1 MNHVPVMAGEI
12 MDLVGASAGRSLL
25 DLTVGAGGHASAFL
39 AASAPTGT
47 VIGCDRDPHALALA
61 SERLEEYGDRVR
73 LERGTSAECLRR
85 LIAEGVEVDAVLMDL
100 GLSSMQLD
108 DEDRGFTLRTDTVL
122 DMRMDPDQELTAA
135 TLLNTAGRDRLVSI
149 LRELGDEP
157 RAERIAD
164 AIVARRKE
172 RRFRTTGDLR
182 LLVESVLGH
191 RGGRIHVATRTFQG
205 LRMAVNRERELLE
218 ESLALVSEVLRPGGV
233 LAVLAFESGDDR
245 LVKNWMKEQA
255 AAGAELLTRRALRP
269 TRDEIR
275 VNRRSRSARLR
286 GLKVPGLDS

>member
-12 MDLVGASAGRSLL
+12 MDLVEASAGRSLL

-61 SERLEEYGDRVR
+61 AERLAEFGDRVR
-73 LERGTSAECLRR
+73 LERGTSVECLRR
-85 LIAEGVEVDAVLMDL
+85 LAAEGVTVDAVLMDL

-108 DEDRGFTLRTDTVL
+108 DEERGFTLRTDTFL
-122 DMRMDPDQELTAA
+122 DMRMDPDQELTAER
-135 TLLNTAGRDRLVSI
+135 LVNTAGRDRLVSI
-149 LRELGDEP
+149 LRDLGDEP

-164 AIVARRKE
+164 AIVARRKD

-182 LLVESVLGH
+182 LLVESVLGR
-191 RGGRIHVATRTFQG
+191 RGGKIHVATRTFQG
-205 LRMAVNRERELLE
+205 LRMAVNRERELLV
-218 ESLALVSEVLRPGGV
+218 ESLALIAEVLRPGGV

-245 LVKNWMKEQA
+245 LIKTFMKEQA

-269 TRDEIR
+269 AREE
-275 VNRRSRSARLR
+275 VLSNRRSRSARLR
-286 GLKVPGLDS
+286 ALKVPGATS